1 MFYTDID
8 EIDRKIIRLLQENG
22 RRTNADIAR
31 SIKMSEATVKNRIDK
46 LIENGIVR
54 VLAVLNPKTLG
65 FLANALL
72 GIRVLPGNLEKV
84 GDSLAS
90 INEVVY
96 LGYVT
101 GRYDIL
107 IEVLLR
113 DPDEFFDFISNH
125 VHKISGIV
133 STETFYIMRTQKI
146 NYEWKLSS
154 EVLKKE
160 PNE

>member
-1 MFYTDID
+1 M
-8 EIDRKIIRLLQENG
+8 
-22 RRTNADIAR
+22 
-31 SIKMSEATVKNRIDK
+31 
-46 LIENGIVR
+46 
-54 VLAVLNPKTLG
+54 LNPKTLG